1 MGHHGDALSIS
12 NQQNSNHELNL
23 PSKYSGK
30 LKLLEYCVIVHKG
43 VSTPP
48 FQNNPP
54 PITKIHLFFK
64 IPHPLILPA
73 VCIGV

>member
-54 PITKIHLFFK
+54 PHY
-64 IPHPLILPA
+64 
-73 VCIGV
+73 